1 MDNTNNG
8 AAFTVRQLSELFGK
22 SEDTIRRWKNEG
34 IGKGDDN
41 IRLEA
46 IENEDAFGRRTSR
59 HLTFTRS
66 AVRDFVRA
74 NPFLMD
80 DAPALREFMEREEK
94 ALTVIALPERIETV
108 RGEVAAR
115 QREPDEE
122 EHEFPPHGS
131 AFHRF
136 FESIDD
142 CDDEFA
148 TDEEAEADETDD
160 AGEDEDDLFDARTR
174 ARAGARR
181 RPHFDDES
189 ADAESDEERRKR
201 YDEETLRY
209 MLNLL
214 RSREAE
220 CRSEMASI
228 HQASTIFYR
237 RRDLAEAM
245 DDRGYYIS
253 GLVREREQQLDNE
266 LEKIRASIRALER
279 KLW

>member
-1 MDNTNNG
+1 MDNANSG

-94 ALTVIALPERIETV
+94 ALSVIALPERIETV

-115 QREPDEE
+115 HGEREQE
-122 EHEFPPHGS
+122 EHEFPPHSS
-131 AFHRF
+131 AFRRF
-136 FESIDD
+136 FESIEDD
-142 CDDEFA
+142 DDEFE
-148 TDEEAEADETDD
+148 TDEETE
-160 AGEDEDDLFDARTR
+160 AGEPDDPGKNDDFFDARTR
-174 ARAGARR
+174 AHTRARR

-189 ADAESDEERRKR
+189 GDTESDEERGKR
-201 YDEETLRY
+201 YDEATLRY

-245 DDRGYYIS
+245 DDGGYYIS
-253 GLVREREQQLDNE
+253 GLVREREQQLDDE